1 MNVYAE
7 KQIFFGL
14 FENISAYIFVNL
26 KNLCQAAEWW
36 SEMKFFKPEGQI
48 ITTEENR
55 SYLSSSFALRDAYY
69 AQATLEG
76 RVTRCDSEH
85 NLHVDL
91 GCMKGIIPRNEGAV
105 GIEDGSVR
113 DIALISRV
121 NKPVAFVITGFKT
134 DENGDCVALL
144 SRRTVQ
150 RECNEKYIS
159 TLKAGDIIPATV
171 SHIEGFGVFCDIGS
185 GISALMPI
193 DSISVSRIPHPN
205 TRFVT
210 GQNIFAV
217 VKSIDENGRITLSHK
232 ELLGTW
238 QENAELF
245 SVGETVPG
253 IVRSVEKYGIF
264 VELAPNLAGLAEF
277 SPGIEAGSHAGVY
290 IKSIIPSKMKIKL
303 IIVDSFDADYPVEP
317 PKYFIK
323 EGHMDRWVFSPEES
337 EKYIES
343 VF

>member
-1 MNVYAE
+1 MY
-7 KQIFFGL
+7 KTW
-14 FENISAYIFVNL
+14 
-26 KNLCQAAEWW
+26 EWW
-36 SEMKFFKPEGQI
+36 SKMKLFKPEGQL
-48 ITTEENR
+48 ITTEENKR
-55 SYLSSSFALRDAYY
+55 YLSSPFALRDAFYSE
-69 AQATLEG
+69 AFLEG

-91 GCMKGIIPRNEGAV
+91 GCMRGIIPRNEGAL
-105 GIEDGSVR
+105 GIEEGTVR

-121 NKPVAFVITGFKT
+121 NKPVVFVVTGFRS
-134 DENGDCVALL
+134 DANGDNVAVL
-144 SRRTVQ
+144 SRRRVQ
-150 RECNEKYIS
+150 DECTKNYIAS
-159 TLKAGDIIPATV
+159 LSPGDVIPATV
-171 SHIEGFGVFCDIGS
+171 THIEGFGVFCDIGS

-205 TRFVT
+205 ARFT
-210 GQNIFAV
+210 AGQNIFAV

-238 QENAELF
+238 EENASLF
-245 SVGETVPG
+245 NVGETVPG

-264 VELAPNLAGLAEF
+264 VELSPNLAGLAEF
-277 SPGIEAGSHAGVY
+277 SNGIEPGSHASVY

-303 IIVDSFDADYPVEP
+303 IIVDSFDADYPVEM

-323 EGHMDRWVFSPEES
+323 DGHLDSWVYSPYES
-337 EKYIES
+337 DKVIES